1 MEDKDWPLNPF
12 NAAVDS
18 SDLRREWEEWHR
30 SFELIL
36 EMKGIEN
43 QHEKLLLLLAR
54 GGRGLQRI
62 YYNLRPVA
70 EEIHPE
76 PVMIPLMPK
85 ETPEYDNAVLRLG
98 KFFIGKRNIRVEL
111 EMFRT
116 LKQAESEPF
125 NQFLLRLRTQA
136 TRCEFQDREE
146 VEILQQVTMG
156 AFDERVRDK
165 GLEGTFNLDE
175 LTNYA
180 INREVLIKQKEKA
193 KTAHAEPS
201 AIAVVKQEWSGRRG
215 GRATFRSP
223 RSSQVRN
230 QASQSDTRRANN
242 ECDGCGSYRH
252 MSDAPNCP
260 ARNARCNRC
269 RRTGHF
275 GRKCDKGTSNRY
287 NPRNTWKRPKEE
299 TNAVD
304 PGEWYEELPR
314 RPITDDIQQVN

>member
-1 MEDKDWPLNPF
+1 MEDKDWPLHSF
-12 NAAVDS
+12 NEAVDS

-36 EMKGIEN
+36 EMKGINN
-43 QHEKLLLLLAR
+43 QHEKLVLLLAR

-62 YYNLRPVA
+62 YYNLRPVS

-76 PVMIPLMPK
+76 PVTIPLMPK
-85 ETPEYDNAVLRLG
+85 ETPEYDNAVLRLT

-125 NQFLLRLRTQA
+125 NRFLLRLRTQA

-180 INREVLIKQKEKA
+180 MNRELLVKQKEKA
-193 KTAHAEPS
+193 KVFKEEPS
-201 AIAVVKQEWSGRRG
+201 VIANVKQEWHGRSGFRG
-215 GRATFRSP
+215 PLATGQVRGRA
-223 RSSQVRN
+223 V
-230 QASQSDTRRANN
+230 QSGTRQMSN
-242 ECDGCGSYRH
+242 ECGRCGSYRH
-252 MSDAPNCP
+252 RTNDPNCP
-260 ARNARCNRC
+260 AYKARCNRC
-269 RRTGHF
+269 GKIGHF
-275 GRKCDKGTSNRY
+275 GRKCRGGSNKSRGSW
-287 NPRNTWKRPKEE
+287 NTVKRPKEE
-299 TNAVD
+299 ADAVEPID
-304 PGEWYEELPR
+304 EWNEELPR
-314 RPITDDIQQVN
+314 RPIPDDIQQVN